1 MCNAEE
7 TLDTSSL
14 RDTTAPTCPHLG
26 LLDDPG
32 GYYAYPSPYN
42 RCYHCKQPA
51 TPLLEHQEN
60 CCLSGKHKDC
70 RVYWQ
75 SRKKPFPASLQAPG
89 AVRQTQSALWR
100 TALGIAVG
108 VMAIG
113 YAAFRFVPSAFSLP
127 RVDPLPASVT
137 AQPSL
142 APPPTAT
149 HSPVPTSTRIATGTP
164 VPPTHDLEVPFEIDG
179 HKLLMHKVGA
189 GDIFETIE
197 ARYET
202 TPEVLRA
209 LNYSLKGT
217 LLGNTVIVIAPGL
230 QKVDPALPSFWV
242 REVDGTAVTIDEL
255 AQQYHVDAAV
265 LRHYNGCSGAC
276 SLSVGDWILIPVL
289 EKATATP

>member
-1 MCNAEE
+1 
-7 TLDTSSL
+7 L
-14 RDTTAPTCPHLG
+14 P
-26 LLDDPG
+26 DDPG
-32 GYYAYPSPYN
+32 GYYSYPSSDN
-42 RCYHCKQPA
+42 RCYHCKRPA
-51 TPLLEHQEN
+51 TPLLEHQEK

-75 SRKKPFPASLQAPG
+75 SRKKAFPASLQAPETVRRVHS
-89 AVRQTQSALWR
+89 AVLR
-100 TALGIAVG
+100 TALVIAVC

-113 YAAFRFVPSAFSLP
+113 YASFRYIPRAFSLP
-127 RVDPLPASVT
+127 REDPLPAASVT
-137 AQPSL
+137 AALSPTL
-142 APPPTAT
+142 PPTAT
-149 HSPVPTSTRIATGTP
+149 HSPVPTSTRTATGTP

-189 GDIFETIE
+189 GDIFETID
-197 ARYET
+197 AKYET
-202 TPEVLRA
+202 TPDVLRA
-209 LNYSLKGT
+209 LNYSLRAT

-265 LRHYNGCSGAC
+265 LRHYNGFSGAC